1 MFLLTPCFLSSLP
14 VPPRGGVRG
23 WRESGR
29 VPPCAGGQNG
39 SGTRHWFA
47 QREACAAKAQHGLF
61 CSAFCNHFLSL
72 SCVVCYCS
80 YLSVDCWFCF
90 CCQFC
95 HFGDRLNNMSG
106 LNFVDAPLLCQSL
119 GHHSGTTVNNLHAA
133 PVLRNYVVLLE
144 IPDASGDYL
153 HLAGRSLNSI
163 GPYRSAASPLT
174 LR

>member
-1 MFLLTPCFLSSLP
+1 MFAL
-14 VPPRGGVRG
+14 
-23 WRESGR
+23 
-29 VPPCAGGQNG
+29 
-39 SGTRHWFA
+39 H
-47 QREACAAKAQHGLF
+47 
-61 CSAFCNHFLSL
+61 
-72 SCVVCYCS
+72 
-80 YLSVDCWFCF
+80 
-90 CCQFC
+90 
-95 HFGDRLNNMSG
+95 
-106 LNFVDAPLLCQSL
+106 FVDAPLLFQSL